1 MPKKSMLIKTALMAT
16 LILLNLLGACA
27 ITSANDFDA
36 HKPSAKLHFDDTE
49 MDFALVLIVGAT
61 MNHGA
66 EIGEAFYTAAQIK
79 EGNASSWQA
88 EWIKM
93 AEKVQARGEESLA
106 GGHKVSARA
115 QFMRAC
121 GYFRGAL
128 VSMMPDDARFKDT
141 ATKARNLMKRAGQ
154 LMDPPLE
161 YFEIPFEGTVMPG
174 YFRAASSSRTPTKTL
189 LMIGGGETFAED
201 LIFYIA
207 REAFERGYNF
217 MTVDMP
223 GQGLLPGEGYPFR
236 PDMNVPMRAVVDYAL
251 SRPEVDPDQL
261 AAFGMSGGGGFVP
274 QAAQFDKRI
283 KAIAMSSAVV
293 DAEKLWATMPIASA
307 TQDVVATW
315 TQFKQNTIKVIAW
328 RWGVAMDNIPG
339 LVEANRGFSFDPAKV
354 ACPAL
359 IVVGEGEYDDKE
371 VARQQ
376 QECMDGLPNPNKK
389 LAITPAD
396 EGASNHCL
404 LENRSVMSQ
413 ELFDW
418 LDPTLAANK
427 AR

>member
-1 MPKKSMLIKTALMAT
+1 MFTKSPCLKAVFFAALLMA
-16 LILLNLLGACA
+16 NALGACA

-66 EIGEAFYTAAQIK
+66 EIGEVFYTAAQIK
-79 EGNASSWQA
+79 EGDASSWQA

-93 AEKVQARGEESLA
+93 AEKVQARGEVSLA
-106 GGHKVSARA
+106 GGHKVSAKA

-121 GYFRGAL
+121 GYYRGAL
-128 VSMMPDDARFKDT
+128 VSMMPDDPRFKDT
-141 ATKARNLMKRAGQ
+141 AGKARSLMKRAGQ
-154 LMDPPLE
+154 FMDPPLE

-174 YFRAASSSRTPTKTL
+174 YFRRASNSSPPTKTL

-201 LIFYIA
+201 LVFYIA
-207 REAFERGYNF
+207 REAFDRGYNF

-223 GQGLLPGEGYPFR
+223 GQGLLPSEGLPFR
-236 PDMNVPMRAVVDYAL
+236 PDMDVPMRAVVDYAL
-251 SRPEVDPDQL
+251 TRPEVDPDRL

-274 QAAQFDKRI
+274 QAAQFDKRL

-293 DAEKLWATMPIASA
+293 DAEKLWATMPIATA

-339 LVEANRGFSFDPAKV
+339 LVEANRGFCFDPAKV
-354 ACPAL
+354 TCPAL
-359 IVVGEGEYDDKE
+359 ILLGEGEYEDNE

-376 QECMDGLPNPNKK
+376 KECMDGLPNPIKK
-389 LAITPAD
+389 MVVTPAN

-413 ELFDW
+413 VLFDW
-418 LDPTLAANK
+418 MDDTLEIIK
-427 AR
+427 PR

>member
-1 MPKKSMLIKTALMAT
+1 MPFKKPCSTFIVLFAFLLIA
-16 LILLNLLGACA
+16 NLGACA
-27 ITSANDFDA
+27 ITSAEDFDA
-36 HKPSAKLHFDDTE
+36 HKPASKLHFDDSE

-61 MNHGA
+61 MNHGC
-66 EIGEAFYTAAQIK
+66 EIGEAFYTAAQIE
-79 EGNASSWQA
+79 EGDAASWQA

-93 AEKVQARGEESLA
+93 AQRVQARGEQCLA
-106 GGHKVSARA
+106 DGHTVSARS

-128 VSMMPDDARFKDT
+128 VSMMPDDSRFKET
-141 ATKARNLMKRAGQ
+141 AGKARSLMKRAGQ

-161 YFEIPFEGTVMPG
+161 YFEIPFEDTAMPG

-189 LMIGGGETFAED
+189 MMIGGGETFAED
-201 LIFYIA
+201 LVFYIA
-207 REAFERGYNF
+207 REAHERGYNF
-217 MTVDMP
+217 LTVDMP
-223 GQGLLPGEGYPFR
+223 GQGLLPAEGYAFR
-236 PDMNVPMRAVVDYAL
+236 PDMYVPLMKVVDYAL
-251 SRPEVDPDQL
+251 TRPEVDPDQL

-274 QAAQFDKRI
+274 QTAQYDKRI

-293 DAEKLWATMPIASA
+293 DAEKLWATMPIATA

-315 TQFKQNTIKVIAW
+315 SSFKQNTIKVIAW
-328 RWGVAMDNIPG
+328 RWGVDMDDIPG
-339 LVEANRGFSFDPAKV
+339 LVEANRGFSFNPAKV
-354 ACPAL
+354 TCPAL
-359 IVVGEGEYDDKE
+359 IVIGEGEYNDEE

-376 QECMDGLPNPNKK
+376 KECMDGLPNLNKK
-389 LAITPAD
+389 MVITPAD

-413 ELFDW
+413 VLFDW
-418 LDPTLAANK
+418 LDPTLAVNK

>member
-1 MPKKSMLIKTALMAT
+1 MPIKNLCTKNLFLAALVVF
-16 LILLNLLGACA
+16 IILGACPIA
-27 ITSANDFDA
+27 CADDFDA
-36 HKPSAKLHFDDTE
+36 HKPSTKLHFDDGE

-79 EGNASSWQA
+79 EGNATSWQE

-93 AEKVQARGEESLA
+93 AQRVQARGEESLA
-106 GGHKVSARA
+106 GGHTVSARS

-121 GYFRGAL
+121 SYYRGAL
-128 VSMMPDDARFKDT
+128 VSMLPDDPRFKDT
-141 ATKARNLMKRAGQ
+141 AGKARSLMIRAGQ

-189 LMIGGGETFAED
+189 MMIGGGETFAED
-201 LIFYIA
+201 LVFYIA

-217 MTVDMP
+217 LTVDMP
-223 GQGLLPGEGYPFR
+223 GQGLLPLEGHPFR

-251 SRPEVDPDQL
+251 TRPEVDPAQL

-274 QAAQFDKRI
+274 QAAQYDKRL
-283 KAIAMSSAVV
+283 KAIAMTSAVV
-293 DAEKLWATMPIASA
+293 DAEKLWATMPIATA
-307 TQDVVATW
+307 TPDVVATW

-339 LVEANRGFSFDPAKV
+339 LVAANHGFSFDPAKV

-359 IVVGEGEYDDKE
+359 ILLGEGEYDDKE

-376 QECMDGLPNPNKK
+376 KECMDGLPNPNKK
-389 LAITPAD
+389 MVITPAD
-396 EGASNHCL
+396 EGATNHCL

-413 ELFDW
+413 VLFDW
-418 LDPTLAANK
+418 LDDTLVMNN

>member
-1 MPKKSMLIKTALMAT
+1 MSRTKPCSTLIVMFAIMLI
-16 LILLNLLGACA
+16 INLGACA
-27 ITSANDFDA
+27 TTSADDFDA
-36 HKPSAKLHFDDTE
+36 HKPSTKLHFDDGE

-79 EGNASSWQA
+79 EGDASSWQA
-88 EWIKM
+88 EWIKI
-93 AEKVQARGEESLA
+93 AERVQARGEECLA
-106 GGHKVSARA
+106 GGHEVSAKA

-121 GYFRGAL
+121 GYYRGAL
-128 VSMMPDDARFKDT
+128 VSMMPDDPRFVDI
-141 ATKARNLMKRAGQ
+141 AGKARSMLIRAGQ

-161 YFEIPFEGTVMPG
+161 YFEIPFEGTKMPG
-174 YFRAASSSRTPTKTL
+174 YFRRASNSGTPTKTL

-201 LIFYIA
+201 LVFYVA
-207 REAFERGYNF
+207 REAFDRGYNF

-223 GQGLLPGEGYPFR
+223 GQGLLPAKGYPFR
-236 PDMNVPMRAVVDYAL
+236 PDMDVPMRAVVDYCL
-251 SRPEVDPDQL
+251 TRPQVDPDRL

-274 QAAQFDKRI
+274 QAAQFDKRL

-293 DAEKLWATMPIASA
+293 DAEKLWATMPIAEA

-354 ACPAL
+354 SCPAL
-359 IVVGEGEYDDKE
+359 IIIGEGEYEDEE

-376 QECMDGLPNPNKK
+376 KECMDGLPNPNKK
-389 LAITPAD
+389 MVITPAN

-413 ELFDW
+413 VLFDW
-418 LDPTLAANK
+418 LDDTLVLNK